1 MNTMRKAVS
10 ALGGIF
16 LAVLIV
22 ALAPEVARGVA
33 ALVQVT
39 NTISNPVP
47 MPDVDNP
54 AHPAPTLES
63 ELDGAAST
71 SITAPSSLSSGGAYR
86 ELLINWVTGR
96 CLATACVTLPFTLSR
111 SPGPPIT
118 SPSGWQHSLRPRE
131 PIKSQT
137 RGERR

>member
-1 MNTMRKAVS
+1 MNIMRKAVS

-16 LAVLIV
+16 LAVLIA

-33 ALVQVT
+33 ALVHVT
-39 NTISNPVP
+39 NTIANPAP
-47 MPDVDNP
+47 MFDVDNP
-54 AHPAPTLES
+54 AHQPATLES

-71 SITAPSSLSSGGAYR
+71 SITAPTSLSSGGAYR
-86 ELLINWVTGR
+86 ELLINWVTGA
-96 CLATACVTLPFTLSR
+96 CSAIACVSLPFTLSR
-111 SPGPPIT
+111 PPGPPIT
-118 SPSGWQHSLRPRE
+118 NPGSWRHSLRPRE